1 MLSARQDITGSLSA
15 QDVFQ
20 DKAAACK
27 QGGDLG
33 RIYWLSA
40 LHAPQDRQPPAVLG
54 IVARHLHVRA
64 RAKIKILTPSRD
76 GALHWV
82 HGGLPGVDCTVT
94 TCVVPNMLC
103 ADPRT
108 CSKHRRWQPQVA

>member
-1 MLSARQDITGSLSA
+1 MLSARQDITGSLPA

-20 DKAAACK
+20 DKAATCK
-27 QGGDLG
+27 QGGDSG

-64 RAKIKILTPSRD
+64 RAKIKILT
-76 GALHWV
+76 LQEM
-82 HGGLPGVDCTVT
+82 GLSIGFMEAYQAWT
-94 TCVVPNMLC
+94 
-103 ADPRT
+103 AR
-108 CSKHRRWQPQVA
+108 